1 MSLPTY
7 EQPKKS
13 WLSLPSNPVTR
24 LKQSLFFNVQ
34 NSPYTKTR
42 DEILGD
48 IDVRHRHDNQ
58 EFLEL
63 RKAAVDLMAVGE
75 LSGTYKTVDYVIP
88 EPEKEKRRG
97 EDDDD
102 SDDDSDEEEAGE
114 AGPSGLS
121 EGGVV
126 EETVV
131 PEPSSSQAGPSGSA
145 REGLFRPCSEESY
158 ELLSYLPLPFT
169 KPCTVYRTG
178 YVCETAASVLNAL
191 LGFNVVPLTRV
202 TTVKGKLGSL
212 IELDDDAI
220 AAFEYFKAN
229 GEENTPEWLNLEIQK
244 LAVVD
249 WLCRNMNRTPGNW
262 YINDTTKQIL
272 GNGLDTGYDS
282 CFPYKHPWMFRWNLP
297 AKVTSAP
304 WSEEIRAQVVPL
316 LTSQEWW
323 QVASDALYH
332 TFFDNHD
339 DFEEG
344 FWNSQW
350 AIFRGQA
357 YLLLSNLLRKDS
369 TPDDL
374 SRGHP
379 KLMIAY
385 DGGMDKAQRGVELYI
400 EPKGK

>member
-1 MSLPTY
+1 MSLPTF

-34 NSPYTKTR
+34 NSPYVKSR
-42 DEILGD
+42 DEILGE
-48 IDVRHRHDNQ
+48 IDTRHRQDTHD
-58 EFLEL
+58 FLEL
-63 RKAAVDLMAVGE
+63 QKAAVDLMAVGE

-88 EPEKEKRRG
+88 EPEKEKG
-97 EDDDD
+97 DD
-102 SDDDSDEEEAGE
+102 SDDDSDDEEEEEDMPKAG
-114 AGPSGLS
+114 SS
-121 EGGVV
+121 GGVTG
-126 EETVV
+126 EETD
-131 PEPSSSQAGPSGSA
+131 PGSQAGPSGSSG

-178 YVCETAASVLNAL
+178 YVCEAAASVLNAL

-202 TTVKGKLGSL
+202 TSVRGKLGSL
-212 IELDDDAI
+212 IELDDNAI

-229 GEENTPEWLNLEIQK
+229 GEDNTPEWLNLEIQK

-262 YINDTTKQIL
+262 YINAATEQIH

-297 AKVTSAP
+297 TTVTSAP
-304 WSEEIRAQVVPL
+304 WSEEIRARVVPL
-316 LTSQEWW
+316 LTSKEWW

-332 TFFDNHD
+332 TYFDNHD

-400 EPKGK
+400 EPKGN

>member
-13 WLSLPSNPVTR
+13 WLSLPTNPVTR

-34 NSPYTKTR
+34 NSPYTRSR
-42 DEILGD
+42 DEILRE
-48 IDVRHRHDNQ
+48 IDMRHRHDTQ

-63 RKAAVDLMAVGE
+63 QKAAVDLVAVGE

-88 EPEKEKRRG
+88 EPEKDKG
-97 EDDDD
+97 QGGDNDDSEDD
-102 SDDDSDEEEAGE
+102 SDDDEVVE
-114 AGPSGLS
+114 AGPSG
-121 EGGVV
+121 GAI
-126 EETVV
+126 EEAI
-131 PEPSSSQAGPSGSA
+131 PEASSSLAGPSGSG

-178 YVCETAASVLNAL
+178 YVCEAAASVLNAL

-202 TTVKGKLGSL
+202 TSVKDKLGSL
-212 IELDDDAI
+212 LELDDDAI

-262 YINDTTKQIL
+262 YINTATEQIH

-297 AKVTSAP
+297 GKVTSAP
-304 WSEEIRAQVVPL
+304 WSEEIRARVVPL

>member
-1 MSLPTY
+1 MTQKTNHKTMSLPTY
-7 EQPKKS
+7 TQPKKS
-13 WLSLPSNPVTR
+13 WLSLPSNPVTK
-24 LKQSLFFNVQ
+24 LKQSLFFNVA
-34 NSPYTKTR
+34 NNPYPRSR
-42 DEILGD
+42 DEILSE
-48 IDVRHRHDNQ
+48 IDTRHRHDTK

-63 RKAAVDLMAVGE
+63 QKAAVDLIAVGE

-88 EPEKEKRRG
+88 EVESKSREE
-97 EDDDD
+97 EDDEE
-102 SDDDSDEEEAGE
+102 DSDEEGEVVEEPEVE
-114 AGPSGLS
+114 AGPSGS
-121 EGGVV
+121 V
-126 EETVV
+126 
-131 PEPSSSQAGPSGSA
+131 AGPSQGDGESA
-145 REGLFRPCSEESY
+145 LFRPCAEESY

-178 YVCETAASVLNAL
+178 YVCEAAASVLNSL

-202 TTVKGKLGSL
+202 TRVKGKLGSL
-212 IELDDDAI
+212 IQLDDEAI
-220 AAFEYFKAN
+220 AAFEYFKTN
-229 GEENTPEWLNLEIQK
+229 PETESIPEWLNLEIQK

-262 YINDTTKQIL
+262 YINSTTQEIH

-282 CFPYKHPWMFRWNLP
+282 SFPYKHPWFFRWNLP
-297 AKVTSAP
+297 TQVTSAP
-304 WSEEIRAQVVPL
+304 WSEEIRARVVPL

-323 QVASDALYH
+323 GVASDALYH

-357 YLLLSNLLRKDS
+357 YLLLSSLLHKS
-369 TPDDL
+369 SSPDDL

-400 EPKGK
+400 EPSLKK